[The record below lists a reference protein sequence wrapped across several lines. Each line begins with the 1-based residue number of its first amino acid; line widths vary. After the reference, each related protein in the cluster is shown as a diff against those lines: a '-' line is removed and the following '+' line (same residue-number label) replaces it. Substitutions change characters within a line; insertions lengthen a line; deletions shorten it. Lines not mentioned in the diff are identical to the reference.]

1 MTTVQ
6 PDREAAAGGRAASG
20 DAAGA
25 AADAAVPAPASADPA
40 ESGGPKGASGAA
52 GDGGGGD
59 NTDVGRDDDGGGAVR
74 GGDGAGTAGT
84 GAGAGLAGPGG
95 APARTDPATGTGAP
109 APTGPATARRPF
121 GDRLRA
127 ALPGSRPLP
136 DQLRD
141 LLRWL
146 AQRPV
151 LTTLVTAGVLH
162 ILWLL
167 LLANEGGDLAAQD
180 AWAEFAG
187 RHPSTA
193 YNFAWYGGLHPVSYS
208 VISPYLMAVLGV
220 RTTMVLAGT
229 LSAGVLALILA
240 RCRQVPRPL
249 VPSLWG
255 ALALLGN
262 AASGRVTFGLGL
274 LFGLVAIA
282 LVFPG
287 DRDDEDE
294 GDDGAGGAGKGRRR
308 VGGWRG
314 TAVVLST
321 MLATAASPVAGLFVG
336 LVAGVLFLQK
346 RRTEAYLLG
355 LAPPVVVALSTWLF
369 PFQGTQPMP
378 WISAVAPMI
387 TAALIWL
394 MAPESWRT
402 VRIGAAV
409 YFLGTLACWVIPSPI
424 GSNVE
429 RLALIFGGTVL
440 LVIAQSGTRPAAP
453 RLLRSVAAVYLAFAA
468 ITVWTVVKP
477 VVDLVLT
484 SPDAAWTR
492 ELAPLVDQLRQVDA
506 EAGRVE
512 VVPVRSHR
520 EASALAPYV
529 SLARGWNRQADLDR
543 HEIFY
548 DGSLTPE
555 TYRGWLKHWAVRY
568 VVLPVEDRPDT
579 GAHEEAEIVA
589 QGQPYLTEIWADANW
604 RLFRVN
610 NPTPL
615 VEAPAEVR
623 RADEG
628 ELVIDVKYA
637 GPVLV
642 RVPFSPWLGLV
653 DEDGEGV
660 EAPQVLDDDG
670 SDDPDVDGVREWSES
685 GQLYVNPEGCVTK
698 AGDWTRLHAPR
709 PGTYRISA
717 PYQLPRGTQCPE

>member
-6 PDREAAAGGRAASG
+6 PDREAAAGSRSAEGT
-20 DAAGA
+20 AAGA
-25 AADAAVPAPASADPA
+25 AAGGAEPAS
-40 ESGGPKGASGAA
+40 
-52 GDGGGGD
+52 
-59 NTDVGRDDDGGGAVR
+59 TDSD
-74 GGDGAGTAGT
+74 
-84 GAGAGLAGPGG
+84 
-95 APARTDPATGTGAP
+95 DPATPAEKGTADQDG
-109 APTGPATARRPF
+109 GDATAARAPF
-121 GDRLRA
+121 ADRLRFTPPEG
-127 ALPGSRPLP
+127 LRPH
-136 DQLRD
+136 
-141 LLRWL
+141 LRWL

-151 LTTLVTAGVLH
+151 LTTLVAAGILH

-193 YNFAWYGGLHPVSYS
+193 YNFAWYGGMHPVSYS
-208 VISPYLMAVLGV
+208 VVSPYLMAVLGV

-249 VPSLWG
+249 VPSLFG
-255 ALALLGN
+255 AVALVGN
-262 AASGRVTFGLGL
+262 AASGRVTFALGL
-274 LFGLVAIA
+274 LFALVAIV

-294 GDDGAGGAGKGRRR
+294 DEGTGAGGKGRRR
-308 VGGWRG
+308 IGGWRG
-314 TAVVLST
+314 TAIVLSS
-321 MLATAASPVAGLFVG
+321 MLATAASPVAGLF
-336 LVAGVLFLQK
+336 AGVVATGLFLQK

-355 LAPPVVVALSTWLF
+355 AAPPVVVALSSWLF
-369 PFQGTQPMP
+369 PFQGNMPMP

-402 VRIGAAV
+402 VRICAAL
-409 YFLGTLACWVIPSPI
+409 YFFGTLGAWVIPSPV
-424 GSNVE
+424 GSNIE

-440 LVIAQSGTRPAAP
+440 LVIAQTGPRPAAP
-453 RLLRSVAAVYLAFAA
+453 RLMRSVAAAYLAFAS
-468 ITVWTVVKP
+468 ITVWVVVKP

-484 SPDAAWTR
+484 SPTAAWTR
-492 ELAPLVDQLRQVDA
+492 ELAPLVDQLQQVDA

-520 EASALAPYV
+520 EASALQPYV

-548 DGSLTPE
+548 DGSLTPT
-555 TYRGWLKHWAVRY
+555 TYHAWLKNWAVRY

-579 GAHEEAEIVA
+579 GAHEEAKIVA
-589 QGQPYLTEIWADANW
+589 AGQPYLTEIWADANW

-610 NPTPL
+610 DPTPL

-660 EAPQVLDDDG
+660 EAPEVLEGDG
-670 SDDPDVDGVREWSES
+670 SDGADVDGVREWSES
-685 GQLYVNPEGCVTK
+685 GQLYVNLEGCVTR
-698 AGDWTRLHAPR
+698 AGEWTRLHAPR

-717 PYQLPRGTQCPE
+717 PYQLPRGTHCPD

>member
-6 PDREAAAGGRAASG
+6 PDREAAAGSRSAEGA
-20 DAAGA
+20 AAGA
-25 AADAAVPAPASADPA
+25 AASGAEPASTDSDDPA
-40 ESGGPKGASGAA
+40 TSAEKDTADGDGDSA
-52 GDGGGGD
+52 GDGGGGSAAA
-59 NTDVGRDDDGGGAVR
+59 GGGADVSR
-74 GGDGAGTAGT
+74 GGGDAAAPRAPFAG
-84 GAGAGLAGPGG
+84 
-95 APARTDPATGTGAP
+95 
-109 APTGPATARRPF
+109 
-121 GDRLRA
+121 RLRFTPPER
-127 ALPGSRPLP
+127 LRPH
-136 DQLRD
+136 
-141 LLRWL
+141 LRWL

-151 LTTLVTAGVLH
+151 LTTLAAAGVLH

-193 YNFAWYGGLHPVSYS
+193 YNFAWYGGMHPVSYS
-208 VISPYLMAVLGV
+208 VVSPYLMAVLGV

-249 VPSLWG
+249 VPSLFG
-255 ALALLGN
+255 AVALVGN
-262 AASGRVTFGLGL
+262 AASGRVTFALGL
-274 LFGLVAIA
+274 LFALVAIV

-294 GDDGAGGAGKGRRR
+294 ADGDGADEKGRRR
-308 VGGWRG
+308 IGGWRG
-314 TAVVLST
+314 TAIVMSS

-336 LVAGVLFLQK
+336 VVATGLFLQK

-355 LAPPVVVALSTWLF
+355 AAPPVVVALSSWLF
-369 PFQGTQPMP
+369 PFQGNMPMP

-387 TAALIWL
+387 TATLIWL

-402 VRIGAAV
+402 VRICAAL
-409 YFLGTLACWVIPSPI
+409 YFLGTLGAWVIPSPV
-424 GSNVE
+424 GSNIE

-440 LVIAQSGTRPAAP
+440 LVIAQTGPRRAAP
-453 RLLRSVAAVYLAFAA
+453 RLMRSAGAAYLAFAA
-468 ITVWTVVKP
+468 ISVWVVVKP

-484 SPDAAWTR
+484 SPTAAWTR
-492 ELAPLVDQLRQVDA
+492 ELAPLVDQLQQVDA

-520 EASALAPYV
+520 EASALQPYV
-529 SLARGWNRQADLDR
+529 SLARGWNRQADLER
-543 HEIFY
+543 HELFY
-548 DGSLTPE
+548 DGSLTPK
-555 TYRGWLKHWAVRY
+555 TYHAWLKTWAVRY

-579 GAHEEAEIVA
+579 GAHEEAKIVA
-589 QGQPYLTEIWADANW
+589 AGQPYLTEIWADANW

-610 NPTPL
+610 DPTPL

-660 EAPQVLDDDG
+660 EAPEVLEGDG
-670 SDDPDVDGVREWSES
+670 SDEADVDGVREWSES
-685 GQLYVNPEGCVTK
+685 GQLYVNLEGCVTR
-698 AGDWTRLHAPR
+698 AGEWTRLHAPR

-717 PYQLPRGTQCPE
+717 PYQLPRGTHCPD

>member
-1 MTTVQ
+1 M
-6 PDREAAAGGRAASG
+6 
-20 DAAGA
+20 
-25 AADAAVPAPASADPA
+25 
-40 ESGGPKGASGAA
+40 
-52 GDGGGGD
+52 
-59 NTDVGRDDDGGGAVR
+59 GRDDDGAGATLDGEDAAAGAGDGAGGGGGVAVTGRARGDGDAAGGAVR
-74 GGDGAGTAGT
+74 TAAAGTA
-84 GAGAGLAGPGG
+84 APRLSLAG
-95 APARTDPATGTGAP
+95 RLRS
-109 APTGPATARRPF
+109 RRPDWLS
-121 GDRLRA
+121 DR
-127 ALPGSRPLP
+127 
-136 DQLRD
+136 
-141 LLRWL
+141 LRWL

-151 LTTLVTAGVLH
+151 LTTLVFAGVLH

-167 LLANEGGDLAAQD
+167 FLANEGGDLAAQD

-255 ALALLGN
+255 TLALLGN

-287 DRDDEDE
+287 D
-294 GDDGAGGAGKGRRR
+294 GDDAEDGAAAGGGKGRRR
-308 VGGWRG
+308 IGGWRG
-314 TAVVLST
+314 TAIVMST
-321 MLATAASPVAGLFVG
+321 MLSTAASPVAGLFVG

-409 YFLGTLACWVIPSPI
+409 YFFGTLACWVIPSPI

-440 LVIAQSGTRPAAP
+440 LAIAQSGPRPAAP
-453 RLLRSVAAVYLAFAA
+453 KVLRSVLAVYLAFLSV
-468 ITVWTVVKP
+468 TVWVVVKP

-492 ELAPLVDQLRQVDA
+492 ELAPLVDQLKQVDA

-520 EASALAPYV
+520 EASALSPYV
-529 SLARGWNRQADLDR
+529 SLARGWNRQADLER
-543 HEIFY
+543 HALFY
-548 DGSLTPE
+548 DGSLTPKK
-555 TYRGWLKHWAVRY
+555 YHGWLKHWAVRY

-579 GAHEEAEIVA
+579 GAHEEAKIVA
-589 QGQPYLTEIWADANW
+589 KGQPYLTEIWADSNW

-610 NPTPL
+610 DPTPL

-653 DEDGEGV
+653 DEEGEGV
-660 EAPQVLDDDG
+660 EPPQVLEDDG
-670 SDDPDVDGVREWSES
+670 SETDVDGVREWSES

-698 AGDWTRLHAPR
+698 AGEWTRLHAPR
-709 PGTYRISA
+709 AGTYRISA
-717 PYQLPRGTQCPE
+717 PYQLPRGTHCPD

>member
-6 PDREAAAGGRAASG
+6 PDREAAAGGRSADGA
-20 DAAGA
+20 AAGA
-25 AADAAVPAPASADPA
+25 AGGRPAPASAD
-40 ESGGPKGASGAA
+40 SGDPPSPEQQSAA
-52 GDGGGGD
+52 
-59 NTDVGRDDDGGGAVR
+59 RF
-74 GGDGAGTAGT
+74 
-84 GAGAGLAGPGG
+84 
-95 APARTDPATGTGAP
+95 APP
-109 APTGPATARRPF
+109 
-121 GDRLRA
+121 DRLR
-127 ALPGSRPLP
+127 PH
-136 DQLRD
+136 
-141 LLRWL
+141 LRWL

-151 LTTLVTAGVLH
+151 LTTLVTAGILH
-162 ILWLL
+162 LLWLL

-193 YNFAWYGGLHPVSYS
+193 YNFAWYGGMHPVSYS
-208 VISPYLMAVLGV
+208 VVSPYLMAVLGV

-249 VPSLWG
+249 VPSLFG
-255 ALALLGN
+255 AFALVGN
-262 AASGRVTFGLGL
+262 AASGRVTFALGL
-274 LFGLVAIA
+274 LFALVAIA

-287 DRDDEDE
+287 DRDDED
-294 GDDGAGGAGKGRRR
+294 DGHGGAGAGEKGRRR

-314 TAVVLST
+314 TAVVLTS
-321 MLATAASPVAGLFVG
+321 MLATAASPVAGLF
-336 LVAGVLFLQK
+336 AGVVAAGLFLQK

-355 LAPPVVVALSTWLF
+355 AAPPVVVALSSWLF
-369 PFQGTQPMP
+369 PFQGNMPMP

-402 VRIGAAV
+402 VRICAAL
-409 YFLGTLACWVIPSPI
+409 YFLGTLGAWVIPSPV
-424 GSNVE
+424 GSNIE
-429 RLALIFGGTVL
+429 RFALIFGGTVL
-440 LVIAQSGTRPAAP
+440 LVIAQTGTRPAAP
-453 RLLRSVAAVYLAFAA
+453 RVMRSVAAAYLAFAA
-468 ITVWTVVKP
+468 ITVWVIVKP

-484 SPDAAWTR
+484 SPTAAWTR
-492 ELAPLVDQLRQVDA
+492 ELAPLVDQLQQVDA

-520 EASALAPYV
+520 EASALSPYV

-548 DGSLTPE
+548 DGSLNPK
-555 TYRGWLKHWAVRY
+555 TYHTWLKTWAVRY

-579 GAHEEAEIVA
+579 GAHEEAKIVA
-589 QGQPYLTEIWADANW
+589 KGQPYLTEIWADANW

-610 NPTPL
+610 DPTPL

-660 EAPQVLDDDG
+660 EAPQVLEGDG
-670 SDDPDVDGVREWSES
+670 SDGADVDGVREWSES
-685 GQLYVNPEGCVTK
+685 GQLYVNLEGCVTK
-698 AGDWTRLHAPR
+698 AGEWTRLHAPR

-717 PYQLPRGTQCPE
+717 PYQLPRGTHCPD

>member
-6 PDREAAAGGRAASG
+6 PDREAAAGSRSADGA
-20 DAAGA
+20 AAGA
-25 AADAAVPAPASADPA
+25 DGGRPAPASADSDDPA
-40 ESGGPKGASGAA
+40 GPAGQSTADEGGADEGGEDGDGTAVSGADAAPSGAA
-52 GDGGGGD
+52 E
-59 NTDVGRDDDGGGAVR
+59 AS
-74 GGDGAGTAGT
+74 
-84 GAGAGLAGPGG
+84 AGA
-95 APARTDPATGTGAP
+95 ARTGVKDSGGTPRTEAAAP
-109 APTGPATARRPF
+109 FAARLRFTPP
-121 GDRLRA
+121 DRLR
-127 ALPGSRPLP
+127 PH
-136 DQLRD
+136 
-141 LLRWL
+141 LRWL

-151 LTTLVTAGVLH
+151 LTTLVAAGILH

-193 YNFAWYGGLHPVSYS
+193 YNFAWYGGMHPVSYS
-208 VISPYLMAVLGV
+208 VVSPYLMAVLGV

-240 RCRQVPRPL
+240 RCRYVPRPL
-249 VPSLWG
+249 VPSLFG
-255 ALALLGN
+255 AVALVGN
-262 AASGRVTFGLGL
+262 AASGRVTFALGL
-274 LFGLVAIA
+274 LFALVAIA
-282 LVFPG
+282 LVFRD
-287 DRDDEDE
+287 DREDDEDDEDDEE
-294 GDDGAGGAGKGRRR
+294 GEKGEKGRRR

-314 TAVVLST
+314 TAVVLSS
-321 MLATAASPVAGLFVG
+321 MLATAASPVAGLF
-336 LVAGVLFLQK
+336 AGVVATGLFLQK

-355 LAPPVVVALSTWLF
+355 AAPPVVVALSSWLF
-369 PFQGTQPMP
+369 PFQGNMPMP

-402 VRIGAAV
+402 VRIVAAI
-409 YFLGTLACWVIPSPI
+409 YFLGTLGAWVIPSPV
-424 GSNVE
+424 GSNIE

-440 LVIAQSGTRPAAP
+440 LVVAQTGTRQAAP
-453 RLLRSVAAVYLAFAA
+453 RLMRSVGAAYLAFAA
-468 ITVWTVVKP
+468 ITVWVVVKP

-484 SPDAAWTR
+484 SPTAAWTR
-492 ELAPLVDQLRQVDA
+492 ELAPLVDQLQQVDA

-520 EASALAPYV
+520 EASALQPYV

-548 DGSLTPE
+548 DGSLTPK
-555 TYRGWLKHWAVRY
+555 TYHAWLKTWAVRY

-579 GAHEEAEIVA
+579 GAHEEAKIVA
-589 QGQPYLTEIWADANW
+589 KGQPYLTEIWADANW

-610 NPTPL
+610 DPTPL

-660 EAPQVLDDDG
+660 EAPQVLEGDG
-670 SDDPDVDGVREWSES
+670 SDGADVDGVREWSES
-685 GQLYVNPEGCVTK
+685 GQLYVNLEGCVTK
-698 AGDWTRLHAPR
+698 AGEWTRLHAPR

-717 PYQLPRGTQCPE
+717 PYQLPRGTHCPD

>member
-6 PDREAAAGGRAASG
+6 PDREAAAGSRSASG
-20 DAAGA
+20 ASAG
-25 AADAAVPAPASADPA
+25 AADAAVPAPASADPT
-40 ESGGPKGASGAA
+40 ESFGPKRASGAA
-52 GDGGGGD
+52 GGNVGGD
-59 NTDVGRDDDGGGAVR
+59 NTDVRRDDDGGGAGR
-74 GGDGAGTAGT
+74 DGGAT
-84 GAGAGLAGPGG
+84 GGGPGG
-95 APARTDPATGTGAP
+95 GDSAVGLDGTARTDATGGDAAAAAATA
-109 APTGPATARRPF
+109 ATARPPF
-121 GDRLRA
+121 ADRLRS
-127 ALPGSRPLP
+127 ALTGSRPAP
-136 DQLRD
+136 EWLRAH
-141 LLRWL
+141 LRWL

-151 LTTLVTAGVLH
+151 LTTLVAAGILH

-193 YNFAWYGGLHPVSYS
+193 YNFAWYGGMHPVSYS

-240 RCRQVPRPL
+240 RSRQVPRPL

-287 DRDDEDE
+287 DRDDED
-294 GDDGAGGAGKGRRR
+294 GGGGKGRRR

-314 TAVVLST
+314 AAIVMST

-336 LVAGVLFLQK
+336 LVAAVLFLQK

-355 LAPPVVVALSTWLF
+355 LAPPVVVALSSWLF

-402 VRIGAAV
+402 VRIAAAI
-409 YFLGTLACWVIPSPI
+409 YFLGTLGAWVIPSPI
-424 GSNVE
+424 GSNIE

-440 LVIAQSGTRPAAP
+440 LVIAQAGTRPAAP
-453 RLLRSVAAVYLAFAA
+453 RVLRSAMAVYLAFASV
-468 ITVWTVVKP
+468 TVWVVVKP

-484 SPDAAWTR
+484 SPTAAWTR

-520 EASALAPYV
+520 EASALSPYV

-548 DGSLTPE
+548 DDSLTPE
-555 TYRGWLKHWAVRY
+555 TYHGWLKHWAVRY

-579 GAHEEAEIVA
+579 GAHEEAKIVA
-589 QGQPYLTEIWADANW
+589 KGQPYLTEIWADANW

-610 NPTPL
+610 DPTPL

-653 DEDGEGV
+653 DEEGEGV
-660 EAPQVLDDDG
+660 ESPKVLDDDG
-670 SDDPDVDGVREWSES
+670 SDAPEVDGVREWSES
-685 GQLYVNPEGCVTK
+685 GQLYVNLEGCVTK

-717 PYQLPRGTQCPE
+717 PYQLPRGTHCPD

>member
-6 PDREAAAGGRAASG
+6 PDREAASGGRSADGA
-20 DAAGA
+20 AAGA
-25 AADAAVPAPASADPA
+25 DGGRPAPASAGSGDPA
-40 ESGGPKGASGAA
+40 DPAGQSTADESGGGTAAGGGDAAPSGAA
-52 GDGGGGD
+52 GA
-59 NTDVGRDDDGGGAVR
+59 GGGA
-74 GGDGAGTAGT
+74 
-84 GAGAGLAGPGG
+84 
-95 APARTDPATGTGAP
+95 ARTDVKHGGGSEGGTLRTEAAASRAP
-109 APTGPATARRPF
+109 SAA
-121 GDRLRA
+121 RLRFT
-127 ALPGSRPLP
+127 PPERFRPH
-136 DQLRD
+136 
-141 LLRWL
+141 LRWL

-151 LTTLVTAGVLH
+151 LTTLVAAGILH
-162 ILWLL
+162 LLWLL

-193 YNFAWYGGLHPVSYS
+193 YNFAWYGGMHPVSYS
-208 VISPYLMAVLGV
+208 VVSPYLMAVLGV

-240 RCRQVPRPL
+240 RCRYVPRPL
-249 VPSLWG
+249 VPSLFG
-255 ALALLGN
+255 AVALVGN
-262 AASGRVTFGLGL
+262 AASGRVTFALGL
-274 LFGLVAIA
+274 LFALVAIA
-282 LVFPG
+282 LVFRD
-287 DRDDEDE
+287 DRNDEDE
-294 GDDGAGGAGKGRRR
+294 EGEEAGKGRRP

-314 TAVVLST
+314 TAIVLTS
-321 MLATAASPVAGLFVG
+321 MLATAASPVAGLF
-336 LVAGVLFLQK
+336 AGVVATGLFLQK

-355 LAPPVVVALSTWLF
+355 AAPPVVVALSSWLF
-369 PFQGTQPMP
+369 PFQGNMPMP

-402 VRIGAAV
+402 VRIVAAI
-409 YFLGTLACWVIPSPI
+409 YFLGTLGAWVIPSPV
-424 GSNVE
+424 GSNIE

-440 LVIAQSGTRPAAP
+440 LVIAQTGTRQAAP
-453 RLLRSVAAVYLAFAA
+453 RLMRSVRAAYLAFAA
-468 ITVWTVVKP
+468 ITVWVIVKP

-484 SPDAAWTR
+484 SPTAAWTR
-492 ELAPLVDQLRQVDA
+492 ELAPLVDQLQQVDA

-520 EASALAPYV
+520 EASALQPYV

-548 DGSLTPE
+548 DGSLTPK
-555 TYRGWLKHWAVRY
+555 TYHAWLKTWAVRY

-579 GAHEEAEIVA
+579 GAHEEAKIVA
-589 QGQPYLTEIWADANW
+589 EGQPYLTEIWADANW

-610 NPTPL
+610 DPTPL

-660 EAPQVLDDDG
+660 EAPQVLEGDG
-670 SDDPDVDGVREWSES
+670 SDGADVDGVREWSES
-685 GQLYVNPEGCVTK
+685 GQLYVNLEGCVTK
-698 AGDWTRLHAPR
+698 AGEWTRLHAPR

-717 PYQLPRGTQCPE
+717 PYQLPRGTHCPD